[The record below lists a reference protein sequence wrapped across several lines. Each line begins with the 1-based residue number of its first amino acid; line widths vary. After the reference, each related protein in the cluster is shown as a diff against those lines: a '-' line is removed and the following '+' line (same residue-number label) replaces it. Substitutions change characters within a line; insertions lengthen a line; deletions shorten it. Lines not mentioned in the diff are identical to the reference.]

1 VEFVAEGRMAEIFAV
16 DHDTVVKLDRPEFNG
31 VALHE
36 ATILRE
42 LARDGFRFPV

>member
-1 VEFVAEGRMAEIFAV
+1 MEFVAEGRMAEIFAV
-16 DHDTVVKLDRPEFNG
+16 DHDTVVKLRPEFNG

-36 ATILRE
+36 TTILRE

>member
-16 DHDTVVKLDRPEFNG
+16 DHDTVVKLRPEFNG

-36 ATILRE
+36 TTILRE